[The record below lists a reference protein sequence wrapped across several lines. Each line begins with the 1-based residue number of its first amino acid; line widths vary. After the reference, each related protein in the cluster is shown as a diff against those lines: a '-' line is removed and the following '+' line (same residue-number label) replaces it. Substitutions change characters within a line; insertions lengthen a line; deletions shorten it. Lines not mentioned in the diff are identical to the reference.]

1 MNFVD
6 TRDQLVNIAQIV
18 RRCPTIT
25 LMRAFTKAYRD
36 WAGQTQYIRQ
46 AIPGETT
53 PNVRE
58 YSLGSDPYQDIVGI
72 FAMQGSILNGS
83 TMQYFPIVPC
93 DASYFNPNVNPQ
105 QPQRYAYVPQ
115 AQFALDPLPD
125 VVYNLLVT
133 AIMQPK
139 EGAISI
145 PETGLIKYRSGIES
159 GALAY
164 LHSVPGQP
172 WSNPALAEVRRRE
185 FQSSVNNARADVQ
198 RGFNTGSVRA
208 QPRAFVRV

>member
-6 TRDQLVNIAQIV
+6 TRDQLVSIAQVI

-25 LMRAFTKAYRD
+25 LMRAFTRAYRD

-58 YSLGSDPYQDIVGI
+58 YALGSDPYQDIVAI
-72 FAMQGSILNGS
+72 FAIQASILNGG
-83 TMQYFPIVPC
+83 TMQYWPLVPC
-93 DASYFNPNVNPQ
+93 DASYFNPNTNVQ

-115 AQFALDPLPD
+115 AQFALDPIPD
-125 VVYNLLVT
+125 VVYNLVVT
-133 AIMQPK
+133 AITQPK
-139 EGAISI
+139 EGAVSV
-145 PETGLIKYRSGIES
+145 PEIALTKYRSGIEA

-164 LHSVPGQP
+164 LHSLPGQP
-172 WSNPALAEVRRRE
+172 WSSPVEAEAQRRK
-185 FQSSVNNARADVQ
+185 FQSSINNARAEVQ
-198 RGFNTGSVRA
+198 RGFNTGSVRVL
-208 QPRAFVRV
+208 PRAFVR